1 MTKSR
6 IQPNYEKY
14 TDEECEQMKI
24 QLLERKFEALRVY
37 RLARETMFQVNQD
50 YDAKVEAIDKSRE
63 KLKRKNSNH
72 RGMD

>member
-6 IQPNYEKY
+6 IQTNYETY
-14 TDEECEQMKI
+14 TDEQCDQIKI
-24 QLLERKFEALRVY
+24 QLLERKLEALRVY
-37 RLARETMFQVNQD
+37 RLARETLFQVNQD
-50 YDAKVEAIDKSRE
+50 YDIKVELIDKSRE